1 MTTKRRVCD
10 SFCPN
15 QCARARDPAPKCD
28 FGCRDETRTTH
39 DDAKTRRAARTLE
52 RDVTFGLHLIN
63 PLDSC
68 ARHRTACG
76 VYPLNP
82 ALDENA
88 HEGTNEGTNMTPA
101 EGGNRPS
108 SSSSSLPRDA
118 NGTKI
123 ERKKGTAILSTRIPS
138 MSARDATMTT
148 TRSLAR
154 KSKCEQSGHP
164 SPGCRVGKEIEW
176 SVGYIG
182 GS

>member
-10 SFCPN
+10 SFCPS

-88 HEGTNEGTNMTPA
+88 HEGTNEHDTGGGWKSPEFELEFAPA
-101 EGGNRPS
+101 RRE
-108 SSSSSLPRDA
+108 RD
-118 NGTKI
+118 
-123 ERKKGTAILSTRIPS
+123 E
-138 MSARDATMTT
+138 D
-148 TRSLAR
+148 
-154 KSKCEQSGHP
+154 
-164 SPGCRVGKEIEW
+164 
-176 SVGYIG
+176 
-182 GS
+182 